1 MAQMGSILAG
11 GAAAGVYT
19 TNEASACEYV
29 ASHSDARVV
38 FVEDAKQLAKYL
50 TFRDKLQT
58 LAAIVVWGGERRQ
71 TSAADAS
78 HCGRI
83 HRV

>member
-38 FVEDAKQLAKYL
+38 FVALAPNLRK
-50 TFRDKLQT
+50 
-58 LAAIVVWGGERRQ
+58 RQ
-71 TSAADAS
+71 
-78 HCGRI
+78 
-83 HRV
+83 